1 MGRATGYSS
10 VSEAY
15 EEGEEL
21 ALAGSVV
28 VLNACEVLE
37 LEGDV
42 LGIVGVLDLEDF
54 LPMDPGLQF
63 CPRRL
68 GQSHPYECS
77 M

>member
-1 MGRATGYSS
+1 M
-10 VSEAY
+10 SEAY

-28 VLNACEVLE
+28 VLNSCEELE

-54 LPMDPGLQF
+54 LPMNPGLQF
-63 CPRRL
+63 CPLLL
-68 GQSHPYECS
+68 GQSLPDECS

>member
-1 MGRATGYSS
+1 M
-10 VSEAY
+10 SEAY
-15 EEGEEL
+15 EEGEGL

-54 LPMDPGLQF
+54 LQL
-63 CPRRL
+63 
-68 GQSHPYECS
+68 
-77 M
+77 